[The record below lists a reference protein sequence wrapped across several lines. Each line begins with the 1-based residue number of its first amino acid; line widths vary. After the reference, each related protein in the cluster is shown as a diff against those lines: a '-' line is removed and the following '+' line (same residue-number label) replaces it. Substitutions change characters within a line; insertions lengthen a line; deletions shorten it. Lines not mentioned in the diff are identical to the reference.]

1 MNELADKIL
10 LFISSMVIFLLYD
23 YSLYAVIPAI
33 LTVLLSSLS
42 YYFENDKMTLYG
54 CIVFAAICYFIP
66 GYIIMLPIILYDI
79 LKSKYQAFSL
89 IIILLFIVNAKH
101 YTLPFF
107 MFATLLML
115 SSILLKIK
123 TVKLNALQT
132 DYNDLRDTSSSYS
145 QLLEDKNQSI
155 LKNQDYEINLATL
168 NERNRISKEIHDNIG
183 HLLSRAI
190 LQVGALLTITK
201 ERPIHDELSNLKNSL
216 SLGMDDIRNSIHN
229 MHDESVDIYNQIEQ
243 IIKDFTFCKIDFEY
257 DVTRPLPIALRYCF
271 IAITKEALANI
282 MKHSDAT
289 KANITIREHPALY
302 QLIIRDNGSIGEQK
316 KSQISQHLD
325 TSDYREGMGLRN
337 IADRV
342 KNFKGN
348 LNITMDDG
356 FKIFITIPVPG
367 TVPGT
372 KKNSL

>member
-1 MNELADKIL
+1 MNQLFDKIL
-10 LFISSMVIFLLYD
+10 LFISSMVIYLMND

-33 LTVLLSSLS
+33 LIVLLSCLS
-42 YYFENDKMTLYG
+42 YYFENDRMSLYG
-54 CIVFAAICYFIP
+54 CLVYASICYFIP
-66 GYIIMLPIILYDI
+66 GYIILLPLLLYDI
-79 LKSKYQAFSL
+79 IQSKYQAFVS

-101 YTLPFF
+101 YTPSYFLF
-107 MFATLLML
+107 TVLLML
-115 SSILLKIK
+115 TAILLKIK
-123 TVKLNALQT
+123 TVKLDALQT
-132 DYNDLRDTSSSYS
+132 DYNELRDTSSSYS

-201 ERPIHDELSNLKNSL
+201 EKPIHDELSNLKNSL

-229 MHDESVDIYNQIEQ
+229 LHDESVDLYNQIEQ
-243 IIKDFTFCKIDFEY
+243 LVKEFTFCKIDYEY

-282 MKHSDAT
+282 IKHSNAT
-289 KANITIREHPALY
+289 KANIIIREHPALY
-302 QLIIRDNGSIGEQK
+302 QLIIKDNGSISEQK
-316 KSQISQHLD
+316 KSLISQYLE
-325 TSDYREGMGLRN
+325 TSEYREGMGLRN
-337 IADRV
+337 ISDRI
-342 KNFKGN
+342 KGFKGH
-348 LNITMDDG
+348 LNVSTNDG

-372 KKNSL
+372 KNGNI

>member
-1 MNELADKIL
+1 MNELFDKVL
-10 LFISSMVIFLLYD
+10 LFLSSMVIYLLYD

-33 LTVLLSSLS
+33 LIVLLSCLF
-42 YYFENDKMTLYG
+42 YYFEDDRITLLG
-54 CIVFAAICYFIP
+54 CFVYIAICYFIP
-66 GYIIMLPIILYDI
+66 AYIIMLPVLLYDI
-79 LKSKYQAFSL
+79 VKSKYQAFSL
-89 IIILLFIVNAKH
+89 MIILLFIFNASH
-101 YTLPFF
+101 YSLPYFLF
-107 MFATLLML
+107 TTLLML
-115 SSILLKIK
+115 AAMLLKVK
-123 TVKLNALQT
+123 TDKLNSLQT
-132 DYNDLRDTSSSYS
+132 EYNELRDTSSSYS

-201 ERPIHDELSNLKNSL
+201 EKPIHDELSSLKGSL
-216 SLGMDDIRNSIHN
+216 SQGMDDIRNSIHN
-229 MHDESVDIYNQIEQ
+229 MHDESVDLYSQIEE

-257 DVTRPLPIALRYCF
+257 DISKPIPIALRYCF

-289 KANITIREHPALY
+289 RVNIITREHPAIY
-302 QLIIRDNGSIGEQK
+302 QLIIKDNGFISEQK
-316 KSQISQHLD
+316 QSRISQYLE
-325 TSDYREGMGLRN
+325 TSEYREGMGLRN

-342 KNFKGN
+342 KAFNGN
-348 LNITMDDG
+348 LNVSANDG

-367 TVPGT
+367 TVPSAERRGI
-372 KKNSL
+372 